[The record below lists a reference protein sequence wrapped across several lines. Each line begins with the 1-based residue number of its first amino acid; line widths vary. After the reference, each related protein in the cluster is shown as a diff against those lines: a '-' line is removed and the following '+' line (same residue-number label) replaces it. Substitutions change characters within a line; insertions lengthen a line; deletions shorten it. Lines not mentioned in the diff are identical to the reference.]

1 MNTIR
6 GTVIYMCNVS
16 LNVSDGHLITAFLPL
31 RRNYRGFFMK
41 ILLFN
46 KYLS

>member
-1 MNTIR
+1 MSTIR
-6 GTVIYMCNVS
+6 GTVRYMYNVS
-16 LNVSDGHLITAFLPL
+16 LNVSDGHLITAFLHL
-31 RRNYRGFFMK
+31 RRSYQCFLIK